1 MQAREGFKEN
11 GLWIAD
17 TPGTLFSSFCGGVL
31 GDCMQALSEGEFA
44 AGQKANNAN
53 LVGEIQKSMIG
64 RGLIE
69 Y

>member
-31 GDCMQALSEGEFA
+31 GEGEFA